1 MRTSPMPFA
10 AALSLAALLSTVTPP
25 AAGAAAA
32 AAVAGRVSANPRV
45 GADDKDPF
53 RGSDIPGVA
62 VDPADPRHLVLFDQ
76 NFVTSQ
82 CEVHVS
88 FDGGS
93 TWAVTALKAPPAFV
107 NPPCQQFNASGYPH
121 VNQSIAFGSK
131 DQVYA
136 TFDSTTGPREVFTN
150 ATNGLGQG
158 DSTLVAKSSD
168 GRKT

>member
-1 MRTSPMPFA
+1 MRTSPILFGA
-10 AALSLAALLSTVTPP
+10 AFSLAALLSTATPP
-25 AAGAAAA
+25 AADAAATA
-32 AAVAGRVSANPRV
+32 LAGRVSANTRV

-107 NPPCQQFNASGYPH
+107 NPPCQQFNA
-121 VNQSIAFGSK
+121 
-131 DQVYA
+131 
-136 TFDSTTGPREVFTN
+136 
-150 ATNGLGQG
+150 
-158 DSTLVAKSSD
+158 
-168 GRKT
+168 